1 MFLELS
7 YTGILFR
14 AKETDKC
21 DPLRFEQKD
30 PSGGRG
36 RGEPLEDFTWDPG
49 VVTSVDDLISLM
61 STETQDN
68 SDLGLLL

>member
-14 AKETDKC
+14 AHETDKC
-21 DPLRFEQKD
+21 DPLRFEQGD

-36 RGEPLEDFTWDPG
+36 RGEFFFSWDPG
-49 VVTSVDDLISLM
+49 VVASVADLISLM
-61 STETQDN
+61 STETQDD
-68 SDLGLLL
+68 SDLGLL